1 MVFWYILF
9 LNVSEYSWH
18 FYHLSTAPS
27 LMGFYALWGTSLK
40 DSFVCSL
47 AQWIKHRIIFVK
59 VFERCRWKVLPK
71 YKALMLYSW
80 KCFFFTSFALMLK
93 SRGVIAIDILE
104 SMYIPKSLRNI
115 LSSEVKGTESII
127 RKLINRE
134 YLVWL
139 EEEERIGVNC
149 SYIDSWFQ

>member
-1 MVFWYILF
+1 
-9 LNVSEYSWH
+9 
-18 FYHLSTAPS
+18 
-27 LMGFYALWGTSLK
+27 
-40 DSFVCSL
+40 
-47 AQWIKHRIIFVK
+47 
-59 VFERCRWKVLPK
+59 
-71 YKALMLYSW
+71 
-80 KCFFFTSFALMLK
+80 MLK

-149 SYIDSWFQ
+149 SYIDS